1 LRKQHGRRRLPS
13 GIEGLDEIA
22 DGGLPSERVTLVMGG
37 AGNGKTI
44 FGLQSLAAGARLDRE
59 AGLFV
64 TFEESAESVIQNV
77 SGFDWQV
84 DRLIREKR
92 LVVLDARLRESVVVD
107 GEFDLLGLLA
117 VIGAKAKSIDAKRI
131 VLDGID
137 VLLAYL
143 GNSERARREVFRMK
157 DWLETSGLT
166 TILTAKDT
174 GDPNAPA
181 HEYEYLQFIADC
193 VVTLQ
198 HRVVGSTASRF
209 LRVAKYRGAAHS
221 ANELPFSIGKRGI
234 ELAYGPSNHLSHPP
248 SFKRLSTGISRLDAM
263 LRGGYYQGSCTLV
276 TGAPGTSKTTL
287 SAAFAE
293 AASKRK
299 ERTLFVSF
307 DEAPEQIVRNVASVG
322 IRLSP
327 HVESGLLLMR
337 SLRSRAAS
345 PEAHV
350 AQIRSLL
357 REHRAD
363 NLVIDPISALGD
375 SEEDAAAPAAIQI
388 IDLAKSLGVTSMTT
402 SLLGTGPVVMEKSP
416 IGISTIADTWI
427 HLTYVDNGGERN
439 RALTIIKSRGTGH
452 ANQLRE
458 LILSD
463 DGVTLADV
471 YTADGK
477 VLMGTLRWQEE
488 VAQLRT
494 QNAQNLEATL
504 REKEA
509 ELALAETVARAQT
522 IASEQAVREIALQRL
537 QVQRRETAREATAH
551 TLELRRRRR
560 ADPESKTRLK
570 SVPKTFKRAK

>member
-1 LRKQHGRRRLPS
+1 
-13 GIEGLDEIA
+13 
-22 DGGLPSERVTLVMGG
+22 MGG

-44 FGLQSLAAGARLDRE
+44 FGLQSLAAGARLRGE
-59 AGLFV
+59 PGLFV
-64 TFEESAESVIQNV
+64 TFEESAESVIENV
-77 SGFDWQV
+77 AGFDWQV

-117 VIGAKAKSIDAKRI
+117 IIGAKAKAIHAKRI

-137 VLLAYL
+137 VLLSYL

-166 TILTAKDT
+166 TILTAKD
-174 GDPNAPA
+174 NANPSA
-181 HEYEYLQFIADC
+181 AAQEYDYLQFMADC

-198 HRVVGSTASRF
+198 HRVVGSTAYRF
-209 LRVAKYRGAAHS
+209 LRVTKYRGAAHS
-221 ANELPFSIGKRGI
+221 ANELPFSIGKSGI
-234 ELAYGPSNHLSHPP
+234 EVAQGLRNDLSHPP
-248 SFKRLSTGISRLDAM
+248 SHKRLSTGIERLDAM
-263 LRGGYYQGSCTLV
+263 LKGGYFQGSCTLI

-287 SAAFAE
+287 SAAFAA

-299 ERTLFVSF
+299 ERTLFISF
-307 DEAPEQIVRNVASVG
+307 DEAPEQIVRNVGSVG

-327 HVESGLLLMR
+327 YVEAGLLLIR

-375 SEEDAAAPAAIQI
+375 SAEDAAAPAAIQI

-463 DGVTLADV
+463 EGVTLADV

-488 VAQLRT
+488 VAQERT
-494 QNAQNLEATL
+494 QNAERLTATL

-522 IASEQAVREIALQRL
+522 IASEQAVREIALER
-537 QVQRRETAREATAH
+537 VQALGRETASQATAR
-551 TLELRRRRR
+551 TLEIRRRRG

-570 SVPKTFKRAK
+570 TVLKTLKRAK